1 MAIQPIDLQTLYSQL
16 ETVSKTVAFQ
26 QQGVQLQNSIQQ
38 EEQSKRLQQRQQAVE
53 AASANEEGP
62 LAVKDRKG
70 SSPQEQGSGGKKS
83 ESEEKNDKTVFE
95 VIKDPRLGQH
105 VDISG

>member
-26 QQGVQLQNSIQQ
+26 QQGMQLQNSIQQ
-38 EEQSKRLQQRQQAVE
+38 EEQSKRLQQKQQAVE

-70 SSPQEQGSGGKKS
+70 SSPQEQGSGDKK
-83 ESEEKNDKTVFE
+83 SEEKNDKTVFE

>member
-38 EEQSKRLQQRQQAVE
+38 EEQSKRLQQKQQAVE

-62 LAVKDRKG
+62 LAVKDRKNG
-70 SSPQEQGSGGKKS
+70 NPQEQGSGGKKS
-83 ESEEKNDKTVFE
+83 ESKEKNDDDVFE
-95 VIKDPRLGQH
+95 VIKDPVLGQH
-105 VDISG
+105 IDISG